1 MYILIVD
8 KFLKSE
14 IINDYVEACHVINQN
29 NVPEV
34 GDRPLDEFKLL
45 VENSDYNCCI
55 LENKTVVGFV
65 ICFRDNKTSTSFL
78 TEQNHK
84 NFIEIQKQMNNFLYI
99 DRIAVH
105 EKHRGRNIGKEIY
118 QHVEKF
124 AIVNNIELL
133 TAEINLLPNKNE
145 ISFNFHEKNGFR
157 EFSTK
162 KYSDDYEVSFQ
173 KKNLI

>member
-1 MYILIVD
+1 MYIPIVE
-8 KFLKSE
+8 KFFKSK
-14 IINDYVEACHVINQN
+14 ITNDYVEACHVINQN

-34 GDRPLDEFKLL
+34 GDRPLNEFKLL

-55 LENKTVVGFV
+55 VKNKTVVGFV
-65 ICFRDNKTSTSFL
+65 ICFQDNKTSTSFL

-84 NFIEIQKQMNNFLYI
+84 NFIEIQKQMDNFLYI

-105 EKHRGRNIGKEIY
+105 ENHRGQNIGKEIY

-124 AIVNNIELL
+124 AIVNNIEFL
-133 TAEINLLPNKNE
+133 TAEINLLPKKNE
-145 ISFNFHEKNGFR
+145 ISFKFHEKYGFR

>member
-1 MYILIVD
+1 MYIPNVE

-34 GDRPLDEFKLL
+34 GDRPLNEFKLL

-55 LENKTVVGFV
+55 VENKTVVGFV
-65 ICFRDNKTSTSFL
+65 ICFQDNKTSTSFL
-78 TEQNHK
+78 TGQNHK
-84 NFIEIQKQMNNFLYI
+84 NFIEIQSKVNNFLYI

-105 EKHRGRNIGKEIY
+105 ENYRGQNIGKEIY

-124 AIVNNIELL
+124 AIVNNIEFL
-133 TAEINLLPNKNE
+133 TAEINLLPKKNE
-145 ISFNFHEKNGFR
+145 ISFKFHEKYGFR

>member
-1 MYILIVD
+1 MYIPIVE
-8 KFLKSE
+8 KFFKSK
-14 IINDYVEACHVINQN
+14 ITNDYVEACHVINQN

-45 VENSDYNCCI
+45 VQNSDYNCCI
-55 LENKTVVGFV
+55 IENKTVVGFV
-65 ICFRDNKTSTSFL
+65 ICFQDNKTSSSFL

-84 NFIEIQKQMNNFLYI
+84 NFIEIQRQMNNFLYI

-105 EKHRGRNIGKEIY
+105 ENYRELNIGKEIY

-124 AIVNNIELL
+124 AIMNSIKFL
-133 TAEINLLPNKNE
+133 TAEINLLPKKNE
-145 ISFNFHEKNGFR
+145 ISFKFHKKNGFR

>member
-1 MYILIVD
+1 MYIPIVE
-8 KFLKSE
+8 KFSKSE

-55 LENKTVVGFV
+55 VENKTVVGFV
-65 ICFRDNKTSTSFL
+65 ICFQDNKTSTSFL

-105 EKHRGRNIGKEIY
+105 ENHREQNI
-118 QHVEKF
+118 EKF
-124 AIVNNIELL
+124 AIVNNIGLL
-133 TAEINLLPNKNE
+133 TAEINLLPKKND
-145 ISFNFHEKNGFR
+145 ISFNFHAKNGFR

>member
-14 IINDYVEACHVINQN
+14 IVNDYVEACHILNQN

-55 LENKTVVGFV
+55 VKNKTVVGFV
-65 ICFRDNKTSTSFL
+65 ICFEDNKTSTSFL

-84 NFIEIQKQMNNFLYI
+84 NFIEIQSKVNNFLYI

-105 EKHRGRNIGKEIY
+105 ENYRGQNIGKEIY

-124 AIVNNIELL
+124 AIVNNIEFL
-133 TAEINLLPNKNE
+133 TAEINLLPKKNE
-145 ISFNFHEKNGFR
+145 ISFKFHENYGFR

>member
-1 MYILIVD
+1 MYIPNVE

-55 LENKTVVGFV
+55 VENKTVVGFV
-65 ICFRDNKTSTSFL
+65 ICFQDNKTSTSFL

-84 NFIEIQKQMNNFLYI
+84 NFIEIQKQMDNFLYI

-105 EKHRGRNIGKEIY
+105 ENYRGQNIGKEIY

-133 TAEINLLPNKNE
+133 TAEINLLPKKNE
-145 ISFNFHEKNGFR
+145 ISFKFHEKYGFR

>member
-1 MYILIVD
+1 MYIPIVE
-8 KFLKSE
+8 KFFKSK
-14 IINDYVEACHVINQN
+14 ITNDYVEACHVINQN

-45 VENSDYNCCI
+45 VQNSDYNCCI
-55 LENKTVVGFV
+55 VENKTVVGFV
-65 ICFRDNKTSTSFL
+65 ICFQDNKTSSSFL

-84 NFIEIQKQMNNFLYI
+84 NFIEIQRQMNNFLYI

-105 EKHRGRNIGKEIY
+105 ENHRGKNIGKEIY

-133 TAEINLLPNKNE
+133 TAEINLLPKKNE
-145 ISFNFHEKNGFR
+145 VSFNFHEKNGFR

>member
-1 MYILIVD
+1 MYIPNVE

-14 IINDYVEACHVINQN
+14 IINDYVEACHILNQN

-55 LENKTVVGFV
+55 IENKTVVGFV
-65 ICFRDNKTSTSFL
+65 ICFEDNKTSTSFL
-78 TEQNHK
+78 NEQNHK
-84 NFIEIQKQMNNFLYI
+84 NFIEIQSKVNNFLYI

-105 EKHRGRNIGKEIY
+105 ENYRGQNIGKEIY

-133 TAEINLLPNKNE
+133 TAEINLLPKKNE
-145 ISFNFHEKNGFR
+145 VSFKFHEKYGFR

>member
-1 MYILIVD
+1 MYIPIVD

-14 IINDYVEACHVINQN
+14 IVNDYVEACHILNQN

-55 LENKTVVGFV
+55 VENKTVVGFV
-65 ICFRDNKTSTSFL
+65 ICFQDNKTSTSFL

-84 NFIEIQKQMNNFLYI
+84 NFIEIQKQMDNFLYI

-105 EKHRGRNIGKEIY
+105 ENHRGKNIGKEMY

-124 AIVNNIELL
+124 AIENNIELL
-133 TAEINLLPNKNE
+133 TAEINLLPKKNE
-145 ISFNFHEKNGFR
+145 ISFKFHEKYGFR

>member
-1 MYILIVD
+1 MYIPNVE

-55 LENKTVVGFV
+55 VENNTVVGFV
-65 ICFRDNKTSTSFL
+65 ICFQDNKTSTSFL

-84 NFIEIQKQMNNFLYI
+84 NFIEIQSKVNNFLYI

-105 EKHRGRNIGKEIY
+105 DNYRGQNIGKELY

-124 AIVNNIELL
+124 AIENNIELL
-133 TAEINLLPNKNE
+133 TAEINLYLKMKFHLISMKKMVLGNLALKNTQM
-145 ISFNFHEKNGFR
+145 I
-157 EFSTK
+157 TK
-162 KYSDDYEVSFQ
+162 YLFKR
-173 KKNLI
+173 KI

>member
-14 IINDYVEACHVINQN
+14 IVNDYVEACHILNQN

-34 GDRPLDEFKLL
+34 GDRPLNEFKLL

-55 LENKTVVGFV
+55 VKNKTVVGFV
-65 ICFRDNKTSTSFL
+65 ICFEDNKTSTSFL

-84 NFIEIQKQMNNFLYI
+84 NFIEIQSKVNNFLYI

-105 EKHRGRNIGKEIY
+105 ENYRGQNIGKEIY

-133 TAEINLLPNKNE
+133 TAEINLLPKKNE
-145 ISFNFHEKNGFR
+145 ISFKFHEKYGFR